1 MRKLI
6 ILCLLFFGGI
16 VSSTEAA
23 EIPTN
28 SFGFAGYSTGTV
40 GGQDGRQI
48 FVDTA
53 HDFREAVRGNQPA
66 TIYVKSKIDLTDLF
80 VSSPGVI
87 VDVGSNKS
95 IIGTS
100 HHAEITG
107 GGLRV
112 RGQEQVIIRNLK
124 LTNAL
129 SFDEGEYPD
138 GSGGIQT
145 NVQSR
150 LNPGDFTEI
159 DAITIENSQYIWID
173 HNYFSDEPWTATEVP
188 TGSNRHD
195 GLIDI
200 KRGSN
205 WITVSNNIFTNHNK
219 TILVG
224 HSDSNGAQ
232 DMDKLKVTFAYNW
245 FKGTEQRNPRV
256 RFGEVHVL
264 NNLYTDISSYGIG
277 VGVSAQVIAEE
288 NTFINTRRSWGHPD
302 GPPSPMGYLLNKN
315 NLLINSSYDQDQT
328 GKYQE
333 VPSYGINWNPS
344 DYYRLPSIPVNE
356 VEVYVKANAGQYTK

>member
-6 ILCLLFFGGI
+6 ILSLLVLGGF
-16 VSSTEAA
+16 TTNAKAA
-23 EIPTN
+23 EIPAN
-28 SFGFAGYSTGTV
+28 SFGFANYGSGTV
-40 GGQDGRQI
+40 GGESGQRI
-48 FVDTA
+48 FVKTA
-53 HDFREAVRGNQPA
+53 IEFRDAIKGDQPA
-66 TIYVKSKIDLTDLF
+66 KIYVNNKIDLTELF

-87 VDVGSNKS
+87 VDVGSHKS
-95 IIGTS
+95 IIGVS
-100 HHAEITG
+100 PDAEITG
-107 GGLRV
+107 GGVRI
-112 RGQEQVIIRNLK
+112 RGQKQVIIQNLK
-124 LTNAL
+124 LTNSL

-138 GSGGIQT
+138 GNGGIQT
-145 NVQSR
+145 KKQTR

-159 DAITIENSQYIWID
+159 DAITIENSEHVWID
-173 HNYFSDEPWTATEVP
+173 HNYFSDEPWIAADVP

-224 HSDSNGAQ
+224 HSDSNEEQ
-232 DMDKLKVTFAYNW
+232 DMGKLKVTFAYNW

-288 NTFINTRRSWGHPD
+288 NVFINTKRAWGHPD
-302 GPPSPMGYLLNKN
+302 GPPSPMGYLLNQN
-315 NLLINSSYDQDQT
+315 NLLINSGYDSDHS

-333 VPSYGINWNPS
+333 VPSYGINWTPT
-344 DYYRLPSIPVNE
+344 DYYRLSSIPVNN
-356 VEVYVKANAGQYTK
+356 VEEYVRTNAGLNFP

>member
-6 ILCLLFFGGI
+6 IFCLLALGGMTSN
-16 VSSTEAA
+16 VEAV
-23 EIPTN
+23 EMPDN
-28 SFGFAGYSTGTV
+28 SLGFASYGPGTL
-40 GGQDGRQI
+40 GGQNGIQL
-48 FVDTA
+48 FVETA
-53 HDFREAVRGNQPA
+53 HDFRDAVRGDLPA
-66 TIYVKSKIDLTDLF
+66 TIYVNSKIDLTDLF

-95 IIGTS
+95 IIGIS
-100 HHAEITG
+100 SESEITG
-107 GGLRV
+107 GGLRI

-138 GSGGIQT
+138 GNGGIQT
-145 NVQSR
+145 NLQSR

-159 DAITIENSQYIWID
+159 DAITIENSQHVWVD
-173 HNYFSDEPWTATEVP
+173 HNYFSDEPWIAADVP

-205 WITVSNNIFTNHNK
+205 WVTISNNIFTNHNK

-224 HSDSNGAQ
+224 HSDSNAAQ
-232 DMDKLKVTFAYNW
+232 DLDKLKVTFAYNW

-344 DYYRLPSIPVNE
+344 VYYKLPSIPVNE
-356 VEVYVKANAGQYTK
+356 VEVYVKANAGQYTE